1 MIATIAINN
10 IIIATTTTNQHQ
22 PSYDSDPSINAHPS
36 FQLLQTQHQRK
47 VAQPQL
53 HHITRPYTQLD
64 RRPHRRRRD
73 QTPDVL
79 EHEPDAERPGLG
91 VVAEEGGVEEGA
103 EAAGCSGQRGGRG
116 CGGCSA
122 SDVNVDEGSMDEKG
136 LGRGR

>member
-1 MIATIAINN
+1 MIV
-10 IIIATTTTNQHQ
+10 IIATTTNHHQ

-53 HHITRPYTQLD
+53 HHITRRYTQLD
-64 RRPHRRRRD
+64 RRPQRSRRD

-79 EHEPDAERPGLG
+79 EHEPDAERLRLG

-103 EAAGCSGQRGGRG
+103 EAAGCSGDGGGGG
-116 CGGCSA
+116 CGGCGA
-122 SDVNVDEGSMDEKG
+122 SDVNVDDGSMHEKG
-136 LGRGR
+136 LGGGR